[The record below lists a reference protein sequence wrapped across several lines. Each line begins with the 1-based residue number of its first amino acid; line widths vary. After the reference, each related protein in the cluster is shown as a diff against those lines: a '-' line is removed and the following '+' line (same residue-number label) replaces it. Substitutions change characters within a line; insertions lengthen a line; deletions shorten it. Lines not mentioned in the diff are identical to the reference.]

1 MEYVMGSF
9 FTKDELPQYC
19 YTLYSLWG
27 NPDKKRERIPKG
39 SIMRFHFYLNA
50 SRRGGPNPTTGE
62 WIPAFNTPTTPSLQI
77 AIHSPYFLPS
87 PYNDGSTFSGG
98 RSYELRVLM
107 EETHLLQSP
116 YQTNC
121 TDYLKTWRENGGTGP
136 INQMT
141 YVLEEGYK
149 NSGGIIVSRRL
160 LLPNVAV
167 FASLLDIPDGGGHPE
182 VVPYLPGNTFYYHLQ
197 SYWELT
203 CNLIVKKLDNL
214 NVLARLPL
222 GAEKEFKWS
231 ILDASLKS

>member
-19 YTLYSLWG
+19 YSLYSLWG

-50 SRRGGPNPTTGE
+50 SRRSGPNPTTGE

-107 EETHLLQSP
+107 CNNRIVMAQRKHSDDFLRGRNIGRLECGRTQLRNFESPRVSSPGFGNDSKMMVINRRSTASDLSRQLSSANGTTVSKQTEYRRSGHIGLYARRPVRCVPLTTTHCRLRL
-116 YQTNC
+116 
-121 TDYLKTWRENGGTGP
+121 TWSREHALWTP
-136 INQMT
+136 Q
-141 YVLEEGYK
+141 
-149 NSGGIIVSRRL
+149 
-160 LLPNVAV
+160 
-167 FASLLDIPDGGGHPE
+167 
-182 VVPYLPGNTFYYHLQ
+182 
-197 SYWELT
+197 
-203 CNLIVKKLDNL
+203 
-214 NVLARLPL
+214 
-222 GAEKEFKWS
+222 
-231 ILDASLKS
+231 